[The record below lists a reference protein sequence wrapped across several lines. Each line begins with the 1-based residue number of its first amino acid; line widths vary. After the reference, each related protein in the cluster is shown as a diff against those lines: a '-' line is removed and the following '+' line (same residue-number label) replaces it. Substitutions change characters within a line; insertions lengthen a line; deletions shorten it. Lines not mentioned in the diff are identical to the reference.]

1 MRKLPVMFNTRAF
14 LVACALAFIPAIPL
28 SAGPGVQDPAE
39 KAPPVVE
46 SGYITKI
53 DVKKKV
59 LTVEGFLKSVPADI
73 PGQKPGSTRPGIT
86 VTTGESRGNSTGLN
100 SVAGKD
106 AQSGKNETSIAI
118 DGAKPERIREFKVYI
133 AADTIIQQGTTAL
146 EFKELSVKDYVMV
159 VGTAKGKT
167 DVVAHSIAVS
177 AR

>member
-1 MRKLPVMFNTRAF
+1 VKFNARAI
-14 LVACALAFIPAIPL
+14 LALCALAFIPAIPA
-28 SAGPGVQDPAE
+28 SAGAGVQEPAE

-59 LTVEGFLKSVPADI
+59 LTVEGFVRSVPADI
-73 PGQKPGSTRPGIT
+73 PGQKPGSTRPGIQ
-86 VTTGESRGNSTGLN
+86 VTAGESRGNPVGIN
-100 SVAGKD
+100 SVAGKE
-106 AQSGKNETSIAI
+106 AQSGKNETSVAI
-118 DGAKPERIREFKVYI
+118 DGAKPERIREFKVYL